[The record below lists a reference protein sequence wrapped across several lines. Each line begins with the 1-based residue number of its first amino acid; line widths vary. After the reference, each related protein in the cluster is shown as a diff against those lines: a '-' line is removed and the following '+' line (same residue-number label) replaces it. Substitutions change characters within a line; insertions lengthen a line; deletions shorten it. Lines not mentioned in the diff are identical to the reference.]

1 MIYFGFYSVWYD
13 WFLTF
18 LNSLCGCCGLQKKWS
33 VCQGSLCRQ
42 RLGLLSEFYFGW
54 LVSAL
59 QRICPHFCLLKTCTV
74 GFKASCDELHANPC
88 ETKAIPLKVL
98 PPCGCLQRSG
108 PRGHCILSNDV
119 RQETLQTSVARL
131 ANSGFAWHPMIISA
145 ENNQNIYYIQ
155 ISEYSMLGRCSFFC
169 GLSQLGFYDSVSQ
182 SLKPGKICWWIMLR
196 VWNMIRQVHS
206 GLEASSKYN
215 NTTNLY

>member
-88 ETKAIPLKVL
+88 ETKSHSVKSTSTLRMSSKIWAKRPLHLVQWCPPGNAANIRGPPAPTVALPGIPW
-98 PPCGCLQRSG
+98 SY
-108 PRGHCILSNDV
+108 
-119 RQETLQTSVARL
+119 RQK
-131 ANSGFAWHPMIISA
+131 IIR
-145 ENNQNIYYIQ
+145 IYIQ

-182 SLKPGKICWWIMLR
+182 SLKPGKICCESCFEFG
-196 VWNMIRQVHS
+196 NMIRQVHS